1 MARGQ
6 RIFASLALGGCGLV
20 ALFCAAVRAQH
31 ADILTGKWQW
41 EATCERGSF
50 HGVME
55 FVQKGNTFTGEFLNT
70 NFWDKGTISNGVLR
84 GNNISF
90 DRTYGVIAQHLS
102 ANLSDAHRTLGG
114 PYDSPM
120 FGKCYLR
127 GRKL

>member
-1 MARGQ
+1 MALGKRL
-6 RIFASLALGGCGLV
+6 FASSALGGCGLV
-20 ALFCAAVRAQH
+20 ALFFAAARAQP

-90 DRTYGVIAQHLS
+90 DRTFGLIAQHLS
-102 ANLSDAHRTLGG
+102 ANLSGTNRTLGG